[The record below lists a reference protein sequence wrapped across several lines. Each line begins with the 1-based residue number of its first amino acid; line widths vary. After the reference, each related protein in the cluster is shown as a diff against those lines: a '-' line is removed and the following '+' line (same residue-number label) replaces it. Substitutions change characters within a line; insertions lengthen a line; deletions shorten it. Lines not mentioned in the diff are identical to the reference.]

1 MTKCKSCFQFALLG
15 LVAAASAAP
24 SGILA
29 GGLGLGGLGY
39 AAGGVIAAP
48 AIIRS
53 YPLADAVP
61 AGLNGLQVK
70 KLGLLK
76 PDGEL

>member
-15 LVAAASAAP
+15 LVAAAAAAP

-29 GGLGLGGLGY
+29 GGLGYGGY
-39 AAGGVIAAP
+39 GGVIAAP
-48 AIIRS
+48 AIIKS
-53 YPLADAVP
+53 YPLADAIP

-70 KLGLLK
+70 KGLALVS
-76 PDGEL
+76 E